1 MPLEQKEVIGGT
13 KNFWLYSKSD
23 GFDLTHPATP
33 TSTPIFPRLVLETT
47 TAPAA
52 IDPSKT
58 ALVVVDLQNYFL
70 SPLIGRPRD
79 AVGLEA
85 VKQLLQYA
93 IPACRKAEIPVLW
106 LNWGLTEQDIEEMP
120 PTIIKGFAADV
131 NFDGDRRIG
140 GLGSDVGSVKL
151 EDGSVIDGGRVLMR
165 DQWNSA
171 LYTPLEE
178 QRRPQDILVHKNRLS
193 GFWAGTVIEET
204 LNSRGIR
211 TLLFAGANL
220 DQCVACS
227 LQDAFVKG
235 WDCFLLKDG
244 CATTSPK
251 FARQC
256 IEFNTEGGWGFVLSC
271 KALAKGVNQIQT
283 SSGDV
288 ENDHHLKI

>member
-1 MPLEQKEVIGGT
+1 MSLEQKEVIGGT

-33 TSTPIFPRLVLETT
+33 TSTPVFPRLVVETT
-47 TAPAA
+47 TAPVA

-85 VKQLLQYA
+85 VERLSQYA
-93 IPACRKAEIPVLW
+93 IPACRKAKIPVLW
-106 LNWGLTEQDIEEMP
+106 LNWGLTEQDIEKMP
-120 PTIIKGFAADV
+120 PTIVKGFAADV

-193 GFWAGTVIEET
+193 GFWAGTET
-204 LNSRGIR
+204 EGKLNSRGIR
-211 TLLFAGANL
+211 TLLIAGANL

-227 LQDAFVKG
+227 LQDAFLKG

-244 CATTSPK
+244 CATTSPGIRK
-251 FARQC
+251 TVYRIQHRGRVGIC
-256 IEFNTEGGWGFVLSC
+256 LVL
-271 KALAKGVNQIQT
+271 
-283 SSGDV
+283 
-288 ENDHHLKI
+288 